1 VAFTSFFI
9 RLLPCRLYAL
19 LEQYDIGEQSH
30 ASRHS
35 YDPSTDL
42 THEGN
47 INVAI
52 DNALMPTSIMTTPGL
67 TIAAIIVLACPAL
80 LLLDAAQARSKDH

>member
-19 LEQYDIGEQSH
+19 LEQSH

-35 YDPSTDL
+35 YDPCTDL

-47 INVAI
+47 INVAT

-80 LLLDAAQARSKDH
+80 LLLDAAQARRKEH